1 MEVSF
6 AIFSK
11 STAPNK
17 VSNKEYER
25 AIKYLNRLLENKPLK
40 TARDIEEVK
49 STMEQ
54 LNSLMYKGSTK

>member
-1 MEVSF
+1 MTERF
-6 AIFSK
+6 IF
-11 STAPNK
+11 
-17 VSNKEYER
+17 ER